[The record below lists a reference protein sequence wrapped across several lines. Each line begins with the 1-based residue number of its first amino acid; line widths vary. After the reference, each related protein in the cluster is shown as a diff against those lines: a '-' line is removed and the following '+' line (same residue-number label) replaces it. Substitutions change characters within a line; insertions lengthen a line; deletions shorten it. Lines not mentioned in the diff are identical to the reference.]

1 MTRRTRA
8 TKSAPNTASGVARVF
23 WSGRSQAI
31 RLPKEFRVDER
42 DLLIAR
48 RGKTLVLQPRQEK
61 LDARG
66 WPKSFWKLFGALPA
80 DFDVGVRDDAPERK
94 SPLDDE

>member
-1 MTRRTRA
+1 MTARRASRQSTA
-8 TKSAPNTASGVARVF
+8 TSRRGVARVF

-48 RGKTLVLQPRQEK
+48 RGKALILSPRRESVDEK
-61 LDARG
+61 G
-66 WPKSFWKLFGALPA
+66 WPKSFWNLFGALSD
-80 DFDVGVRDDAPERK
+80 DFDVGSRDARAERK
-94 SPLDDE
+94 SPLGDE